1 MSPQTVEARIA
12 SFAELDARTLH
23 DLLRLRVDV
32 FVVEQRCPYPEL
44 DGRDVEPGTRHVWL
58 TRPAPAD
65 RRPGDD
71 ADKAVEGGEG
81 DAGREGDAGHV
92 DAGGDAENEG
102 DGTGDGNDG
111 EADGYGGVVAYLRIL
126 ADPDGLA
133 RIGRVVVAPGA
144 RGGGHAGRLMTEAL
158 AAVGDRPCV
167 LEAQS
172 HLVGFY
178 ARHGF
183 AVSGPEYVEDGIPH
197 TPMRRQPGP
206 TDAPEGAEN

>member
-12 SFAELDARTLH
+12 SFAQLDARTLH

-58 TRPAPAD
+58 TRAAD
-65 RRPGDD
+65 GGRR
-71 ADKAVEGGEG
+71 
-81 DAGREGDAGHV
+81 
-92 DAGGDAENEG
+92 AGGDADNAAEG
-102 DGTGDGNDG
+102 DGDSEGMGND
-111 EADGYGGVVAYLRIL
+111 ADGGADSYGGVVAYLRIL
-126 ADPDGLA
+126 ADPGGLA

-197 TPMRRQPGP
+197 TPMRRHPARP
-206 TDAPEGAEN
+206 DAREGAAN